1 MPNYERY
8 EIIGHVGR
16 DAEMRYIPSG
26 QAVTSFSVAVTDQYK
41 NSAGDTVKNTKW
53 IRVSTWGKLAEVCN
67 QYVKKGMAVFV
78 AGKLRGD
85 KNGNPNIFTNQAGQ
99 PASSFEMTAQEVRFL
114 SKVESATVHEQANE
128 TGGELSPEDD
138 IPF

>member
-1 MPNYERY
+1 MPAYERY
-8 EIIGHVGR
+8 EIMGHVGR
-16 DAEMRYIPSG
+16 DAEMRYTPSG

-41 NSAGDTVKNTKW
+41 SASGETVKNTKW
-53 IRVSTWGKLAEVCN
+53 IRVSAWGKLADVCN

-85 KNGNPNIFTNQAGQ
+85 KNGNPTIYTNATGQA
-99 PASSFEMTAQEVRFL
+99 ASSFEMTAQEVKFL
-114 SKVESATVHEQANE
+114 SRSEGGQEHEAQHV
-128 TGGELSPEDD
+128 GGELPPEDD